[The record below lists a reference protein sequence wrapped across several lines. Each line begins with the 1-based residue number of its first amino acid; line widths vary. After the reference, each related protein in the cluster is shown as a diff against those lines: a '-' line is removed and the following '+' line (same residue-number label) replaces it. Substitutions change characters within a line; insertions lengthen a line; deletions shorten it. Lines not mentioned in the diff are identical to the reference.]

1 MNGKVQLVSNSNII
15 PISLQL
21 PSSISAKPANI
32 LLVIN
37 SNSNTSP
44 SLCNI
49 TVEIDIGW
57 NNGRGTWYVAEE
69 YNQGL

>member
-1 MNGKVQLVSNSNII
+1 
-15 PISLQL
+15 
-21 PSSISAKPANI
+21 
-32 LLVIN
+32 VIN
-37 SNSNTSP
+37 SNPNTSP